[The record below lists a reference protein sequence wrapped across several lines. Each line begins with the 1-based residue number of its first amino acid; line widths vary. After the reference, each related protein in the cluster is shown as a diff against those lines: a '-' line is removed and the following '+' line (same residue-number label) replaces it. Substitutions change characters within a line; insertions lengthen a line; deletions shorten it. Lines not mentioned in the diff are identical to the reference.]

1 MLNTLSPVTLN
12 SPACKSILPSLLSL
26 LEAIL
31 NLPAPSFTIS
41 PAPLIF
47 DVISIFVVLF
57 IFNLVF
63 VSTLTF
69 SIGIFLLIS
78 NVPAFTSKFLKFLI
92 FRFSP
97 SVSLASPSFSI
108 LFVSCP
114 LFSTFNL
121 FNTLS
126 LDKSI
131 LIFELSL
138 AIIFVSVFN
147 DLSSFSVNVEF
158 SKFKFPLNFSISF
171 TSTLEFLNVKSAL
184 PFTLLLNTLF
194 PVTLNSPAC
203 RSILPV
209 LFNLEPSISIFV
221 VPTFIKSPVPVISEV
236 IVPLVIKFKSSF
248 VLSFKSI
255 FETSIFFL
263 SSNSPD
269 LTSNVLKL
277 TILVLSPKLNLPLPS
292 LITLLVFPS
301 LVFLFSKFILV
312 TSISLSDK
320 SFILLFP

>member
-1 MLNTLSPVTLN
+1 MLN

-26 LEAIL
+26 LEDIL
-31 NLPAPSFTIS
+31 NLPTPSFTIS

-47 DVISIFVVLF
+47 DNISIFSVLF
-57 IFNLVF
+57 TFNLVF
-63 VSTLTF
+63 VYKVRF
-69 SIGIFLLIS
+69 SIGIFLLTS
-78 NVPAFTSKFLKFLI
+78 NVPDFTSKFLKFLI
-92 FRFSP
+92 LRFP
-97 SVSLASPSFSI
+97 PNVSLAPPSFSI
-108 LFVSCP
+108 LFVSNP
-114 LFSTFNL
+114 LFSIFNL
-121 FNTLS
+121 LNTLS
-126 LDKSI
+126 FAKSI
-131 LIFELSL
+131 LIFEFSL

-158 SKFKFPLNFSISF
+158 SKFKFPLKFSISF
-171 TSTLEFLNVKSAL
+171 TSTLESLNVKSAL
-184 PFTLLLNTLF
+184 PFTLLLNTLS

-236 IVPLVIKFKSSF
+236 IVPSLIKFKSSF

-269 LTSNVLKL
+269 FTSNILKL
-277 TILVLSPKLNLPLPS
+277 VMLVLTPKLNLPLPS

-312 TSISLSDK
+312 TSILLLDR

>member
-1 MLNTLSPVTLN
+1 M
-12 SPACKSILPSLLSL
+12 LPSLLSL

-31 NLPAPSFTIS
+31 NLPSPSFTIS

-47 DVISIFVVLF
+47 DVISISVVLF
-57 IFNLVF
+57 TFNLVF

-69 SIGIFLLIS
+69 SIEIFLPIS
-78 NVPAFTSKFLKFLI
+78 NVPTFTSKCLKFLI

-97 SVSLASPSFSI
+97 NVSLADPSFSI
-108 LFVSCP
+108 LFVSRP

-121 FNTLS
+121 LNTLS
-126 LDKSI
+126 FAKSI

-158 SKFKFPLNFSISF
+158 SKFKFPIKFSISF
-171 TSTLEFLNVKSAL
+171 TSTLEPLNVKSAL
-184 PFTLLLNTLF
+184 PFTLLLNTLS
-194 PVTLNSPAC
+194 PITLNSPAC

-236 IVPLVIKFKSSF
+236 IVPSFIKFKSSF

-269 LTSNVLKL
+269 FTSSVLKL
-277 TILVLSPKLNLPLPS
+277 VIFVLTPKLNLPLPS

-301 LVFLFSKFILV
+301 LIFLFSKFIPV
-312 TSISLSDK
+312 TTILLSDK